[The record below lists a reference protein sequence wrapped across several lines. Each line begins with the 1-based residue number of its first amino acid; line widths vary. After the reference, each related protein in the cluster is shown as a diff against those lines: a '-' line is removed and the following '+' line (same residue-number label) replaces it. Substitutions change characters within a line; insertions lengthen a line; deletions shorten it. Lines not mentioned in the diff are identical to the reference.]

1 MIVNAISQLGARL
14 PDTNR
19 TWETAGASRTRK
31 FMSIRATHGAA
42 YNATIVDEVGPDDS
56 SPSAARRAAMA
67 ADDPPMDAVEPSGYV
82 FAAGTSSVS
91 RLVTTL
97 ADAEDAYASN

>member
-31 FMSIRATHGAA
+31 FMSFRSTHSAA
-42 YNATIVDEVGPDDS
+42 YSAEMGDEAEPEG
-56 SPSAARRAAMA
+56 SASQD
-67 ADDPPMDAVEPSGYV
+67 ADDAGSDAAEKGVDT
-82 FAAGTSSVS
+82 FAVATRSVS
-91 RLVTTL
+91 RQVTTL
-97 ADAEDAYASN
+97 AGAEDAYASN

>member
-1 MIVNAISQLGARL
+1 
-14 PDTNR
+14 
-19 TWETAGASRTRK
+19 
-31 FMSIRATHGAA
+31 MSIRATHGAA

-56 SPSAARRAAMA
+56 SPSASRRPPMA
-67 ADDPPMDAVEPSGYV
+67 ADDPPMDAVEPAGYV
-82 FAAGTSSVS
+82 FAAESSSVS

>member
-1 MIVNAISQLGARL
+1 MIVNAISQLGAPL
-14 PDTNR
+14 PDNNR
-19 TWETAGASRTRK
+19 TRETAGASRTRK

-56 SPSAARRAAMA
+56 SPSASRRPAMA
-67 ADDPPMDAVEPSGYV
+67 ADDPPMDAVEPAGYV
-82 FAAGTSSVS
+82 FAAESSSVS

-97 ADAEDAYASN
+97 ADAADAYASN

>member
-42 YNATIVDEVGPDDS
+42 YNATIVDDAAPDGMYR
-56 SPSAARRAAMA
+56 SAQQHAAPLG
-67 ADDPPMDAVEPSGYV
+67 DDPSMDVAEPDGYALV
-82 FAAGTSSVS
+82 AETSSVS
-91 RLVTTL
+91 RRVTTL
-97 ADAEDAYASN
+97 DASPTPARV

>member
-56 SPSAARRAAMA
+56 SPSPSRRAAIP
-67 ADDPPMDAVEPSGYV
+67 ADDAPADSVEQVRYV
-82 FAAGTSSVS
+82 FAAASGSVS
-91 RLVTTL
+91 RQVTTL
-97 ADAEDAYASN
+97 ADA

>member
-56 SPSAARRAAMA
+56 SPSAARRDGRRRS
-67 ADDPPMDAVEPSGYV
+67 ADDAVEPGGYV

-97 ADAEDAYASN
+97 ADAEDAYTSN

>member
-42 YNATIVDEVGPDDS
+42 YNATIVDELGPDDMYRS
-56 SPSAARRAAMA
+56 EQQHAATLG
-67 ADDPPMDAVEPSGYV
+67 DDPSMDMVEPDGYV
-82 FAAGTSSVS
+82 LVAETSSVS
-91 RLVTTL
+91 RPVTTL

>member
-1 MIVNAISQLGARL
+1 
-14 PDTNR
+14 
-19 TWETAGASRTRK
+19 
-31 FMSIRATHGAA
+31 MSIRATHGAA
-42 YNATIVDEVGPDDS
+42 YNATTVDEVGPDDA

>member
-1 MIVNAISQLGARL
+1 MIVNAIPQLGARL

-31 FMSIRATHGAA
+31 YMSIRATHSAA

-56 SPSAARRAAMA
+56 SRSGSRQATIP
-67 ADDPPMDAVEPSGYV
+67 ADETPTDSVEQVQYV
-82 FAAGTSSVS
+82 FAAASRSVS
-91 RLVTTL
+91 RQVTTL
-97 ADAEDAYASN
+97 ADAEDAYA

>member
-1 MIVNAISQLGARL
+1 MIVNAIPQLGARL

-19 TWETAGASRTRK
+19 TRETAGASRTRK

-42 YNATIVDEVGPDDS
+42 YSATIVDEVGPDDS
-56 SPSAARRAAMA
+56 SASASRRAAIP
-67 ADDPPMDAVEPSGYV
+67 ADDAPADSVEQVQYV
-82 FAAGTSSVS
+82 FAAASGSVS
-91 RLVTTL
+91 RQVTTL